1 MTHPLAAKE
10 GPRLLSAALSSSTS
24 AADKVAAVNELWK
37 LKCPEVVQAIKA
49 FAANPP
55 DGLNL
60 YTMARELPIEVLMR
74 AQFCS
79 EESIKLFR
87 DEAGIATASE
97 LVRYCGEGDDVAT
110 ELSSDQLAMLAL
122 ETENALPMNEL
133 RQLVLDARGLCDSTS
148 RISLGEVAREAVE
161 TE

>member
-1 MTHPLAAKE
+1 
-10 GPRLLSAALSSSTS
+10 
-24 AADKVAAVNELWK
+24 
-37 LKCPEVVQAIKA
+37 
-49 FAANPP
+49 
-55 DGLNL
+55 
-60 YTMARELPIEVLMR
+60 MARELPIEVLMR

-87 DEAGIATASE
+87 DEAAPCQHRTLRAPALVHPPPQGIATASE